1 MKNRHGKQ
9 RATASVTMKNLH
21 TDAEKCIQR
30 KIWRGL
36 FVTAVCMTLFVELVL
51 CGIEAYIKNDVTLY
65 VLDIIL
71 SYACDLL
78 APVTFFA
85 SCGFVG
91 YSVLRYGISAYKAPV
106 WFMVISVTLTQVCR
120 IGLSYLMMASRE
132 REIFLSSWLPF
143 AFANYI
149 LVIIEILC
157 IFVVCVIVRNTAYTD
172 PKNHRSAKNESKKQA
187 RLLDSPLRRVYFSL
201 LLLISLFNL
210 IPAIYTAIIDY
221 LDLGFFKNL
230 SEFLTFIKPFLQII
244 IFGAVGFFLMLFI
257 GKRLCR
263 YQNKLIRR
271 EHLDAESKQYEETIH
286 VES

>member
-1 MKNRHGKQ
+1 MVHGDFRDAYAGMQNRALLSDDGKQ
-9 RATASVTMKNLH
+9 GTR
-21 TDAEKCIQR
+21 
-30 KIWRGL
+30 
-36 FVTAVCMTLFVELVL
+36 
-51 CGIEAYIKNDVTLY
+51 
-65 VLDIIL
+65 DI
-71 SYACDLL
+71 SFLL
-78 APVTFFA
+78 AAICLCKLYT
-85 SCGFVG
+85 GDNRNFV
-91 YSVLRYGISAYKAPV
+91 YLRCMCDCQKHRVY
-106 WFMVISVTLTQVCR
+106 
-120 IGLSYLMMASRE
+120 
-132 REIFLSSWLPF
+132 
-143 AFANYI
+143 
-149 LVIIEILC
+149 
-157 IFVVCVIVRNTAYTD
+157 
-172 PKNHRSAKNESKKQA
+172 RSAKNESKKQA